1 MNFIVYSKPGCPY
14 CEKVIQVFTLTEQKF
29 VEYKLGRD
37 FNANEFYGE
46 FGQGTSFP
54 QIVVNEVT
62 PGSQTK
68 IGGCSETIKFLKEN
82 KVL

>member
-14 CEKVIQVFTLTEQKF
+14 CDKVVQVLTLTEQRF

-37 FNANEFYGE
+37 FTANEFYGE
-46 FGQGTSFP
+46 FGSGTSFP
-54 QIVVNEVT
+54 QILAD
-62 PGSQTK
+62 QKK
-68 IGGCSETIKFLKEN
+68 IGGCSETVKFLKEN

>member
-14 CEKVIQVFTLTEQKF
+14 CDKIVQVLTLTEQKF

-37 FNANEFYGE
+37 FTAHEFYTE

-54 QIVVNEVT
+54 QILAD
-62 PGSQTK
+62 QKK
-68 IGGCSETIKFLKEN
+68 IGGSSETIKFLREE

>member
-14 CEKVIQVFTLTEQKF
+14 CDKIVQVLTLTEQKF

-37 FNANEFYGE
+37 FTANEFYGE
-46 FGQGTSFP
+46 FGPGTSFP
-54 QIVVNEVT
+54 QVLAD
-62 PGSQTK
+62 QKK
-68 IGGCSETIKFLKEN
+68 IGGCSETIKLLREE